1 VCGVCRVPCVR
12 CAMRVSANLVED
24 DVADSALGKELPVF
38 DPLLQARV
46 QPLVVHV
53 QQLDIC
59 RARRACRVVSCRV
72 R

>member
-1 VCGVCRVPCVR
+1 MRGVCGARVW
-12 CAMRVSANLVED
+12 ANLVKD

-46 QPLVVHV
+46 QPLMVHV

-59 RARRACRVVSCRV
+59 RACVCVSFVVRVVRV